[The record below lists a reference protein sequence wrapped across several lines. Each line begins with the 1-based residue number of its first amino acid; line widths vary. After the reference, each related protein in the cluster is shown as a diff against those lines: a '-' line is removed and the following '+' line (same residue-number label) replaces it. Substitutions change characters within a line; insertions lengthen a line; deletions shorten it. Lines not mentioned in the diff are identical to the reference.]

1 MNFVSRLRGTWRL
14 YAIIALM
21 ALMALVLLG
30 RMVML
35 QLVDDFEHGHKFL
48 QGQGEARTVRTEVIP
63 AHRGMIVDRNG
74 EPLAVS
80 TPVVTVFCDPSKLK
94 HQRERWRD
102 LARALQMPFDQLV
115 SKLKKYEKKEFMYLK
130 RHMVPGDAD
139 EILAL
144 GINGVYG
151 KREYRRYYPA
161 GEVAAQLVGFTNV
174 DEHGQEGLELAYDQW
189 LQGKPGAKRVVKNLY
204 GHVINDIKLLSD
216 AVPGK
221 NLPLSIDL
229 RLQYLAYRELKA
241 AVHHH
246 KADGGTIVVLDAKTG
261 EVLAMAS
268 QPSFN
273 PNNRSGMDVA
283 AARNRAVTDTFEP
296 GSTVKPFTVIAA
308 LESGKYTPQTI
319 VDTTPGFLRVGNKTL
334 MDPVNYGPI
343 DVTKVITKSS
353 QIGTS
358 KIALSLDERQVYDV
372 FHRLGLGQSTG
383 TGFPGENMG
392 LLPNHRIW
400 RPIERVTFAFG
411 HGLTVTALQLAQ
423 AYTVFANE
431 GQRRAVSLLKT
442 DQPMPATPVIS
453 PQIASQVLSMMTT
466 VTQKGGTAV
475 RAQVRSYL
483 TAGKTGTAHKVGA
496 GGYQHD
502 EYVAFFAG
510 LAPAT
515 NPELVSVILIDAPRG
530 NQYYGGE
537 VAAPVFSGV
546 MSGALRLLNVPPD
559 DWRVADDDKHAKPT
573 LAGTTQ

>member
-1 MNFVSRLRGTWRL
+1 MNIVSQLRSAWRL

-21 ALMALVLLG
+21 ALMAAVLLG

-35 QLVDDFEHGHKFL
+35 QLLDDAEHGHQFL
-48 QGQGEARTVRTEVIP
+48 QGQGEARSVRTEVIP

-80 TPVVTVFCDPSKLK
+80 TPVVTVFCDPRKLQDQKKRWPQLAAALKIPAAELSQKLK
-94 HQRERWRD
+94 QY
-102 LARALQMPFDQLV
+102 Q
-115 SKLKKYEKKEFMYLK
+115 KKEFMYLK

-161 GEVAAQLVGFTNV
+161 GEVAAQLIGFTNI
-174 DEHGQEGLELAYDQW
+174 DERGQEGLELAYDQW
-189 LQGKPGAKRVVKNLY
+189 LEGKPGSKRVMKNLY

-216 AVPGK
+216 AEPGK
-221 NLPLSIDL
+221 DLQLSIDL

-246 KADGGTIVVLDAKTG
+246 KADGGTIVVLDAKSG

-273 PNNRSGMDVA
+273 PNNRTGMDVS

-308 LESGKYTPQTI
+308 LESGKYTPHTI

-358 KIALSLDERQVYDV
+358 KIALSLDEHKVYDV
-372 FHRLGLGQSTG
+372 FQRLGLGQTTG

-423 AYTVFANE
+423 AYTVFANQ
-431 GQRRAVSLLKT
+431 GQRRGVSLLKT
-442 DQPMPATPVIS
+442 DKPVPATPAIS
-453 PQIASQVLSMMTT
+453 PEIASQVLAMMST

-475 RAQVRSYL
+475 RAQVRSYF

-496 GGYQHD
+496 GGYED
-502 EYVAFFAG
+502 SEYVAFFAG

-515 NPELVSVILIDAPRG
+515 NPELVSVVLIDAPHG

-546 MSGALRLLNVPPD
+546 MSGALRLLNVAPD
-559 DWRVADDDKHAKPT
+559 DWHAPDAVAAKK
-573 LAGTTQ
+573 LAGTAP

>member
-1 MNFVSRLRGTWRL
+1 
-14 YAIIALM
+14 
-21 ALMALVLLG
+21 
-30 RMVML
+30 
-35 QLVDDFEHGHKFL
+35 
-48 QGQGEARTVRTEVIP
+48 
-63 AHRGMIVDRNG
+63 
-74 EPLAVS
+74 
-80 TPVVTVFCDPSKLK
+80 
-94 HQRERWRD
+94 
-102 LARALQMPFDQLV
+102 
-115 SKLKKYEKKEFMYLK
+115 
-130 RHMVPGDAD
+130 MVPSDAD

-144 GINGVYG
+144 GIDGVYG

-161 GEVAAQLVGFTNV
+161 GEVAAQLIGFTNI
-174 DEHGQEGLELAYDQW
+174 DEQGQEGIELAYDHW
-189 LQGKPGAKRVVKNLY
+189 LEGKPGAKRVMKNLF

-221 NLPLSIDL
+221 DLPLSIDL

-261 EVLAMAS
+261 EVMAMAS

-273 PNNRSGMDVA
+273 PNNRTGMDVS

-308 LESGKYTPQTI
+308 LESGKYTPHTI

-358 KIALSLDERQVYDV
+358 KIALSLDEHKIYDV
-372 FHRLGLGQSTG
+372 FQRLGLGQTTG

-423 AYTVFANE
+423 AYTVFANQ
-431 GQRRAVSLLKT
+431 GQRRGVSLLKT
-442 DQPMPATPVIS
+442 DKPMPTTPAIS
-453 PQIASQVLSMMTT
+453 PEIAAQVLAMMST

-483 TAGKTGTAHKVGA
+483 TAGKTGTSHKVGA
-496 GGYQHD
+496 AGYED
-502 EYVAFFAG
+502 SEYVAFFAG

-515 NPELVSVILIDAPRG
+515 DPELVAVVMIDAPHG

-546 MSGALRLLNVPPD
+546 MSGALRLLNVAPD
-559 DWRVADDDKHAKPT
+559 DWHVADAGAATAKK
-573 LAGTTQ
+573 LAGNKP

>member
-1 MNFVSRLRGTWRL
+1 MNLVSQLRSAWRL

-21 ALMALVLLG
+21 ALMAAVLLG

-35 QLVDDFEHGHKFL
+35 QLLDDAEHGHEFL
-48 QGQGEARTVRTEVIP
+48 QGQGEARSVRTEVIP

-80 TPVVTVFCDPSKLK
+80 TPVVTVFCDPRKLK
-94 HQRERWRD
+94 DQRQRWPQ
-102 LARALQMPFDQLV
+102 LAAALKMPATELTK
-115 SKLKKYEKKEFMYLK
+115 KLKQYEKKEFMYLK
-130 RHMVPGDAD
+130 RHMVPGHAD

-144 GINGVYG
+144 GIDGVYG

-161 GEVAAQLVGFTNV
+161 GEVAAQLIGFTNI
-174 DEHGQEGLELAYDQW
+174 DERGQEGLELAYDQW
-189 LQGKPGAKRVVKNLY
+189 LEGKPGSKRVMKNLY

-221 NLPLSIDL
+221 DLALSIDL
-229 RLQYLAYRELKA
+229 RLQYLAYRELKT

-273 PNNRSGMDVA
+273 PNNRTGMDVS

-319 VDTTPGFLRVGNKTL
+319 VDTTPGFFRVGNKTL

-358 KIALSLDERQVYDV
+358 KIALSLDEHKIYDV
-372 FHRLGLGQSTG
+372 FQRLGLGQTTG

-423 AYTVFANE
+423 AYTVFANQ
-431 GQRRAVSLLKT
+431 GQRRAVSLLKS
-442 DQPMPATPVIS
+442 DQPSPATPAIS
-453 PQIASQVLSMMTT
+453 PEIAAQVLAMMST

-496 GGYQHD
+496 GGYQD
-502 EYVAFFAG
+502 SEYVAFFAG

-515 NPELVSVILIDAPRG
+515 NPELVSVVLIDAPRG

-546 MSGALRLLNVPPD
+546 MSGALRLLNVAPD
-559 DWRVADDDKHAKPT
+559 DWHAPAAGAEKKVAGRV
-573 LAGTTQ
+573 Q

>member
-1 MNFVSRLRGTWRL
+1 MNLVSQLRSAWRL

-21 ALMALVLLG
+21 ALMATILLG

-35 QLVDDFEHGHKFL
+35 QLLDDAEHGHQFL
-48 QGQGEARTVRTEVIP
+48 QGQGEARSVRTEVIP

-80 TPVVTVFCDPSKLK
+80 TPVVTVFCDPRKLK
-94 HQRERWRD
+94 DQRKRWSQ
-102 LARALQMPFDQLV
+102 LAAALKMPAAELSQ
-115 SKLKKYEKKEFMYLK
+115 KLKQYEKKEFMYLK

-144 GINGVYG
+144 GIDGVYG

-161 GEVAAQLVGFTNV
+161 GEVAAQLIGFTNI
-174 DEHGQEGLELAYDQW
+174 DERGQEGLELAYDQW
-189 LQGKPGAKRVVKNLY
+189 LEGKPGSKRVMKNLY

-221 NLPLSIDL
+221 DLALSIDL

-273 PNNRSGMDVA
+273 PNNRAGMDVS

-308 LESGKYTPQTI
+308 LESGKYTPHTI

-358 KIALSLDERQVYDV
+358 KIALSLDEHKIYDV
-372 FHRLGLGQSTG
+372 FQRLGLGQTTG

-423 AYTVFANE
+423 AYTVFANQ
-431 GQRRAVSLLKT
+431 GQRRAVSLLKS
-442 DQPMPATPVIS
+442 DKPSQATPAIS
-453 PQIASQVLSMMTT
+453 PEIASQVLAMMST

-496 GGYQHD
+496 GGYED
-502 EYVAFFAG
+502 SEYVAFFAG

-515 NPELVSVILIDAPRG
+515 NPELVSVVLIDAPHG

-546 MSGALRLLNVPPD
+546 MSGALRLLNVAPD
-559 DWRVADDDKHAKPT
+559 DWHVPA
-573 LAGTTQ
+573 AGTEKKVAGRAP